1 MGSAFIIGRCP
12 LFLTMLAAV
21 VLVLGL
27 AGCKGKSDKYMPVTG
42 KVTYRGF
49 PLQQGTIVF
58 TPNTALGTQGEL
70 AIGEIGR
77 DGTFSLRT
85 GNAYGAAA
93 GHYRVTVAAVS
104 ADGASIP
111 GQAFRT
117 PVSLLP
123 EKYSDPEL
131 SGLECQVMD
140 DKANSFG
147 FELR

>member
-1 MGSAFIIGRCP
+1 MGSASAIGRCS
-12 LFLTMLAAV
+12 LILLTLA
-21 VLVLGL
+21 VLV
-27 AGCKGKSDKYMPVTG
+27 AGCKGKPDKFMPVSG

-58 TPNTALGTQGEL
+58 TPNTALGTQGEI

-77 DGTFSLRT
+77 DGTFALRT
-85 GNAYGAAA
+85 GAVLGASP
-93 GHYRVTVAAVS
+93 GHYRVTVAAVA
-104 ADGASIP
+104 ADAAPVP

-123 EKYSDPEL
+123 DKYSDPEL
-131 SGLECQVMD
+131 SGLECQVVE

-147 FELR
+147 FELK

>member
-1 MGSAFIIGRCP
+1 MGSASSIGRSP
-12 LFLTMLAAV
+12 LILLTLA

-27 AGCKGKSDKYMPVTG
+27 FGCKGKSDKFMPVTG

-58 TPNTALGTQGEL
+58 TPNSALGTQGEI

-77 DGTFSLRT
+77 DGTFTLRT
-85 GNAYGAAA
+85 GNAYGATA
-93 GHYRVTVAAVS
+93 GHYRVTVAAVV
-104 ADGASIP
+104 ADAAPVP
-111 GQAFRT
+111 GQSFRT

-131 SGLECQVMD
+131 SGLECQVVD

-147 FELR
+147 FELK